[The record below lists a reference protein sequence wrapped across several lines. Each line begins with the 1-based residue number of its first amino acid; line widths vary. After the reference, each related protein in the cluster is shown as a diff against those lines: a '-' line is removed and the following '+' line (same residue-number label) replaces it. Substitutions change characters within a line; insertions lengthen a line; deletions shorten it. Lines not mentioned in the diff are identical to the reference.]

1 MAVSQ
6 NKTVELTGFLDFKI
20 IMGWESY
27 QDLDLLVV
35 YKNEAQGFGVVYFN
49 DVGSANEYP
58 HLSFQDIEFTSLEV
72 ENQEVI
78 VVSQMKVQ
86 QIWIFGWAFE
96 YMLESDAIDFAD
108 NGLHVTITNQEKSFQ
123 TSPEDL
129 GVGNLCR
136 LGVITK
142 DAQGVISFT
151 NHSACFT
158 VNPFQEIEEI
168 FSYL

>member
-27 QDLDLLVV
+27 EDLDLLVV
-35 YKNEAQGFGVVYFN
+35 YKNEDQQLGVVYFN
-49 DVGSANEYP
+49 DSGSANEHP
-58 HLSFQDIEFTSLEV
+58 HLSFQNIEFSSLEV
-72 ENQEVI
+72 ENQEIV

-108 NGLHVTITNQEKSFQ
+108 NGLHLKIANQEKSFQ
-123 TSPEDL
+123 TSSDDL
-129 GVGNLCR
+129 GIGNLCR
-136 LGVITK
+136 LGVISK

-151 NHSACFT
+151 NHSVCFT
-158 VNPFQEIEEI
+158 VRPFQEIEEI